1 MKRFSLLRV
10 IIREA
15 RVDLRIPGPV
25 PTSTAAQ
32 MLHIPQLQDTQPGVF
47 YDHFSNALV
56 PGSSEERARFLML
69 QERLVRQFKTVFPN
83 PRSPRTVVVIP
94 SLSMDDV
101 VLKKIS
107 GVEYYE
113 ERMLCLLMLL
123 RLPRTNLVYV
133 TSQPLSPSIIDY
145 YLSLLPGIPAAHA
158 RARLTLLSCHDAEA
172 IPLSQKILHRP
183 RLLRRIRAAIPNVEA
198 AHMTCFNA
206 THLERTLAVRL
217 DIPLYACDPDRCF
230 GGTKSSGREVF
241 RAAGILL
248 PDGFENLTSSDD
260 MVEALADLKG
270 RNPDLRRAVVKVE
283 EGASGEG
290 NAVFPFEDAPR
301 GVALQPWIKRYL
313 PQRLRFEASME
324 TWDTYQAKFN
334 ELGGIVECYI
344 EGKTKRSPS
353 MQGRIDP
360 LGEPVLVS
368 THDQVLGGPS
378 SQIFLGCTFPAAPTY
393 RLEVQRLGLLVG
405 SELRKHDVLGRF
417 GVDYVS
423 VPREGGWDHY
433 AIEINIRKGGTTHP
447 FLMLEFLTDG
457 NLDPETGLYVTR
469 TGLTRYYYASDN
481 LMNPI
486 YRGFRP
492 EDLIEIALDHNLHFN
507 SATQGGVVFH
517 LIGAL
522 SQFGKLGVVCI
533 SDSIEAA
540 RKLYLETV
548 YVLDQ
553 EALAQ
558 EKVRSILYTNA
569 ADG

>member
-1 MKRFSLLRV
+1 
-10 IIREA
+10 
-15 RVDLRIPGPV
+15 
-25 PTSTAAQ
+25 

-47 YDHFSNALV
+47 YDHFSNTIA
-56 PGSSEERARFLML
+56 PGSDEERSRFRML
-69 QERLVRQFKTVFPN
+69 QERLVQQFKSVFPN
-83 PRSPRTVVVIP
+83 PRAPRTVVVIP

-123 RLPRTNLVYV
+123 RLPRTNLIYV
-133 TSQPLSPSIIDY
+133 TSQPLAPTIIDY
-145 YLSLLPGIPAAHA
+145 YLSLLPDIPAAHA
-158 RARLTLLSCHDAEA
+158 LNRLTLLSCHDAEA
-172 IPLSQKILHRP
+172 IPLSQKILYRP
-183 RLLRRIRAAIPNVEA
+183 RLLRRIRAAIPDVRA

-206 THLERTLAVRL
+206 TPLERSLAVRL
-217 DIPLYACDPDRCF
+217 DIPLYACDPDQCF
-230 GGTKSSGREVF
+230 GGTKSTSREAF
-241 RAAGILL
+241 RETGILL
-248 PDGFENLTSSDD
+248 PDGFENLTSTDE
-260 MVEALADLKG
+260 MAEALAALKG

-301 GVALQPWIKRYL
+301 GRALTRWIKQNL
-313 PQRLRFEASME
+313 PQRLRYEARME
-324 TWDTYQAKFN
+324 TWDAYQAKFN
-334 ELGGIVECYI
+334 ELGGIVECFI
-344 EGKTKRSPS
+344 EGAEKQSPS

-360 LGEPVLVS
+360 LGTQELIS

-378 SQIFLGCTFPAAPTY
+378 GQIFLGCTFPAAPAY
-393 RLEVQRLGLLVG
+393 RLEIQRLGLQVG
-405 SELRKHDVLGRF
+405 EILHRHDVLGRF
-417 GVDYVS
+417 GVDFVS
-423 VPREGGWDHY
+423 VPRGEGWDHY

-447 FLMLEFLTDG
+447 FLMLQFLTDG
-457 NLDPETGLYVTR
+457 MLDPETGLFHTR
-469 TGLTRYYYASDN
+469 TGLTRSYYASDN

-492 EDLIEIALDHNLHFN
+492 EDLMEIALDHNLHFN
-507 SATQGGVVFH
+507 GATQEGVVFH

-533 SDSIEAA
+533 SDSIDAA

-558 EKVRSILYTNA
+558 EKVRRILYTYGK
-569 ADG
+569 DS